1 MILWLTHS
9 PFLLVLC
16 RYDLR
21 IRYLPKGFV
30 QQFTEDKPTLN
41 YFYHQVHTNKH
52 ISFSASSFSALR
64 HMALLEDGV
73 RSPVGNLD
81 SCGVYLCLP
90 GEEWLH
96 DGDRGSGGTGC
107 SSETGLF
114 RNQVGSFH
122 STEQWLSFRTL
133 IMNSFCNV
141 QHYYK
146 PLEFFSGY
154 SLFFFFTSEAILNGS
169 SSSWVNPQA
178 KMCWCVQMLLF
189 IFP

>member
-1 MILWLTHS
+1 MILWLTDS
-9 PFLLVLC
+9 PFRLVLC

-41 YFYHQVHTNKH
+41 YFYHQVHTHKQMYRYGGTQKNEH

-73 RSPVGNLD
+73 RSPFGNLD

-96 DGDRGSGGTGC
+96 DGDRGSGGTGR
-107 SSETGLF
+107 SPQTGLF

-122 STEQWLSFRTL
+122 STEQSGLWLWT
-133 IMNSFCNV
+133 
-141 QHYYK
+141 
-146 PLEFFSGY
+146 
-154 SLFFFFTSEAILNGS
+154 TSTMYN
-169 SSSWVNPQA
+169 NTTNQ
-178 KMCWCVQMLLF
+178 
-189 IFP
+189 